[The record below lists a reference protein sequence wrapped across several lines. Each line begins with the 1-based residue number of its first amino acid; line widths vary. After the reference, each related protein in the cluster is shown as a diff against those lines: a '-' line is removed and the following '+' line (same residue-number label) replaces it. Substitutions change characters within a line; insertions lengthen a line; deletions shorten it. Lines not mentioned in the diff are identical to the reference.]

1 VYSIGIGFSFT
12 IRAKDV
18 ILAIF
23 ATRILYV
30 YTVQQP
36 AVTVEA
42 YRAVSVT
49 AIPEAVVAFE
59 AVGSLIVHQ

>member
-1 VYSIGIGFSFT
+1 MYSIGIGFSST

-23 ATRILYV
+23 AARILHMDAV
-30 YTVQQP
+30 YQLTV
-36 AVTVEA
+36 TIKA
-42 YRAVSVT
+42 YSAMSVT